1 MRKESMV
8 NNHRSIMVN
17 LKFTKKILSIMLCAA
32 VSCGAV
38 AASPNFK
45 EKNIG
50 SADRTIQEI
59 QEQRK
64 ANSEKI
70 AELENQISS
79 LANDQA
85 NERAYQDTLREQI
98 SIIQDN
104 IDLLNQELE
113 SIDEDINTTEQNIT
127 QLDSDI
133 EQQQDDID
141 KNIEVFKE
149 RLCYMYVNGNDNL
162 ASVVLGSSS
171 FYDMMSRVQM
181 ANRIAEYDE
190 DLINNILGEIDEL
203 EASKKDLES
212 ERLNLQ
218 MKQEDQKKRKE
229 EKAAERE
236 TLNVKMQDTEDEI
249 ARIAKEQ
256 EMLNGDK
263 AELEAANAQLAAEE
277 ADIQEQI
284 RRAAEEAQ
292 RRFEEEQRRNAAE
305 TAAAAQA
312 AAEAAAAQAAAQ
324 AAANASGSEDTYVAP
339 APVYQEPVQIQS
351 TVGSSGFV
359 WPAPGFSYISSG
371 FGYRWGRSHNGIDI
385 GDAGIMGGAAVAA
398 QSGTVI
404 TANNSCSHN
413 YAKTSSCGCGG
424 GYGNYVV
431 ISHDGTYSTLY
442 GHLQSVSVNVGDY
455 VSQGQ
460 VIGYIGS
467 TGWSTG
473 AHLHFEIRMNGVPQ
487 DPSGYVWP

>member
-181 ANRIAEYDE
+181 ANRIAE
-190 DLINNILGEIDEL
+190 
-203 EASKKDLES
+203 
-212 ERLNLQ
+212 
-218 MKQEDQKKRKE
+218 
-229 EKAAERE
+229 RE

-292 RRFEEEQRRNAAE
+292 RRFEEEQRRKAAE
-305 TAAAAQA
+305 AAAAAQA